1 MKRRANK
8 IVFTAARKQREEKLI
23 KIQGNQPKMGKSF
36 VNGERQQSARILSE
50 KRANKQANIKVMKKI
65 KQRLNSTWKG
75 N

>member
-23 KIQGNQPKMGKSF
+23 KIKGNQPKMGKSF
-36 VNGERQQSARILSE
+36 VNGERQQSARKLPE
-50 KRANKQANIKVMKKI
+50 KGANKQGDIEVMKKI
-65 KQRLNSTWKG
+65 KRRSNSTWKG